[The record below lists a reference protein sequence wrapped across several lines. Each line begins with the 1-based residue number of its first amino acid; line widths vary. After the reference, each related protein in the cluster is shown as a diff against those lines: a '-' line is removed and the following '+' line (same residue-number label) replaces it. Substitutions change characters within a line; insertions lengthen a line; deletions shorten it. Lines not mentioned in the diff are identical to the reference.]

1 MIVPVP
7 SGKNVWES
15 PPPPP
20 PISGLARNKL
30 SGSRISSGTFWPICP
45 PPPKQTPWRR
55 P

>member
-1 MIVPVP
+1 MCGSLPLL
-7 SGKNVWES
+7 

-30 SGSRISSGTFWPICP
+30 SGSRISSGTFWPICHP
-45 PPPKQTPWRR
+45 PPPP